1 MGPAA
6 SLGMGAAMGG
16 VQAGGS
22 MAGMGG
28 LLQNILGKLGN
39 KGGQQQGGIAPPPP
53 LMPGPMQ
60 SQSITPPQNDMS
72 WIAALSQNPMMQF

>member
-16 VQAGGS
+16 VQGGGGAAGL
-22 MAGMGG
+22 GG
-28 LLQNILGKLGN
+28 LMKLLGGLGG
-39 KGGQQQGGIAPPPP
+39 KQQQQQGVAPPPP
-53 LMPGPMQ
+53 LMPGPMM
-60 SQSITPPQNDMS
+60 SQPIAAPQNDMS